1 MLELAE
7 GPAEAAAELKLARRE
22 LREALTEDCAAL
34 AELWAEATRLDA
46 ELTAEPAEP
55 VAELRAEPAEPVT
68 EARADEA
75 SPRMEEAPPTP
86 EVMSPRMEET
96 RPPWAAAPAAKT
108 EVAMIEK
115 RILMV
120 WLSWLVVER
129 LEVFVWW
136 ERELTVVMEKSR
148 M

>member
-1 MLELAE
+1 M
-7 GPAEAAAELKLARRE
+7 
-22 LREALTEDCAAL
+22 
-34 AELWAEATRLDA
+34 
-46 ELTAEPAEP
+46 AEPAEP

-75 SPRMEEAPPTP
+75 PPRMEEAPPPTP

-120 WLSWLVVER
+120 CLSWLVVER
-129 LEVFVWW
+129 LKVFV
-136 ERELTVVMEKSR
+136 
-148 M
+148 